1 MRLKRTMSVLFFCTI
16 FMLTSITVFAATK
29 SRSSTYSIY
38 HGVYSTNMSMKDK
51 VIVKLTPS
59 QCSKSNL
66 GLYLEKNISGDGEV
80 LELVL
85 IQKMFH
91 PSIILLQLWAGVFRQ
106 EHIEF
111 ILETGM
117 V

>member
-1 MRLKRTMSVLFFCTI
+1 MLF
-16 FMLTSITVFAATK
+16 
-29 SRSSTYSIY
+29 RSEEL
-38 HGVYSTNMSMKDK
+38 D
-51 VIVKLTPS
+51 
-59 QCSKSNL
+59 
-66 GLYLEKNISGDGEV
+66 KNISGDGEV